1 MKKKR
6 VAALVMAAILGVTG
20 FSVPGIGVVQAEEAH
35 TEMSGEAEQQEIN
48 LAADRGST
56 ARASKFLAASG
67 NLPAREP
74 GLAFDGISDNN
85 GEADNSRWQS
95 GEDAEFSEQ
104 WLEVDLGGIC
114 VVSEIKVDFFAR
126 LYGDFRVEVSD
137 SNAED
142 AVWTTIATADMPE
155 GTDLNLKK
163 TVDVKENGKAREIPR
178 YIRLYF
184 TSGNSQAANRSIGV
198 REFQVIG
205 TKKSESG
212 YETITG
218 NIALNKTASAS
229 GVEAAMPNLTANLAV
244 DGQKSDTSRWS
255 APTMKNGTSPNQQQT
270 PQWLEIDLRN
280 EVTNITS
287 IDLYFYKLVYSIDY
301 EIQTRADK
309 KSEWKTVKH
318 VTCQPGNEQN
328 KHDSITDVE
337 GKRLDR
343 YVRFYFNKVNT
354 NAGGNSVSVQEIEI
368 HGDQVQTPEVTDP
381 APKNAKEAMDSV

>member
-184 TSGNSQAANRSIGV
+184 TSGGKPQYRGAGI
-198 REFQVIG
+198 
-205 TKKSESG
+205 SG
-212 YETITG
+212 
-218 NIALNKTASAS
+218 
-229 GVEAAMPNLTANLAV
+229 
-244 DGQKSDTSRWS
+244 DW
-255 APTMKNGTSPNQQQT
+255 
-270 PQWLEIDLRN
+270 N
-280 EVTNITS
+280 EE
-287 IDLYFYKLVYSIDY
+287 K
-301 EIQTRADK
+301 
-309 KSEWKTVKH
+309 
-318 VTCQPGNEQN
+318 
-328 KHDSITDVE
+328 
-337 GKRLDR
+337 
-343 YVRFYFNKVNT
+343 
-354 NAGGNSVSVQEIEI
+354 
-368 HGDQVQTPEVTDP
+368 
-381 APKNAKEAMDSV
+381 